1 MSSEVRLPGASTV
14 DPQEQTLSSLMAT
27 AVEAE
32 RSTGNRTVLGKPEP
46 TASAPAEVAAKPLT
60 ARGVLH
66 HVRTASSFSAR
77 FVLVLL
83 VVYGLLF
90 NFSVVRGSS
99 MSPSIFDGDRILI
112 DHFTYLFTDVGRGDI
127 VVLQYPLDPRLDYI
141 KRVIGVPGDE
151 IVIEKGRVFVN
162 GEELQEQYVDVPDL
176 SSRLQTY
183 VMKGHY
189 FVLGDNRCH
198 SSDSREFGQVPVENL
213 RGKVDLR
220 VWPLGRIGL
229 IQ

>member
-14 DPQEQTLSSLMAT
+14 DSHEQNLATLMAS
-27 AVEAE
+27 AVEEE
-32 RSTGNRTVLGKPEP
+32 RSTGQRTVLGKPEL
-46 TASAPAEVAAKPLT
+46 TAPAQATVEAKPLT

-66 HVRTASSFSAR
+66 HVRTASSLSAR

-112 DHFTYLFTDVGRGDI
+112 DHFTYLFTEVGRGDI

-151 IVIEKGRVFVN
+151 VVIEKGRVFVN

>member
-1 MSSEVRLPGASTV
+1 MSPEVRPPGASTV
-14 DPQEQTLSSLMAT
+14 DSSEPTLSHLMAT
-27 AVEAE
+27 AVESE
-32 RSTGNRTVLGKPEP
+32 RSTGQRTVIGHPEP
-46 TASAPAEVAAKPLT
+46 AVSVPTSVEPKPL
-60 ARGVLH
+60 AVRGILY
-66 HVRTASSFSAR
+66 HVRTASSLSAR

-112 DHFTYLFTDVGRGDI
+112 DHFTYLFAEVGRGDI

-151 IVIEKGRVFVN
+151 VVIEKGRVFVN
-162 GEELQEQYVDVPDL
+162 GDELQEQYVDVPDL